1 VKEKANATSDE
12 DTVFSS
18 QPVSDTDTGHDEE
31 GDGQQWK
38 VKAKKLPTLVES
50 LALLYMGLVLLRLPV
65 SMGDIHWYMIIFMD
79 LGTVTNAVDI
89 AVL

>member
-1 VKEKANATSDE
+1 MKEKANATSDE

-31 GDGQQWK
+31 GDGQLWK

-50 LALLYMGLVLLRLPV
+50 LALLYMGVVLLRLPV
-65 SMGDIHWYMIIFMD
+65 SMGDIHWYMIIFMN
-79 LGTVTNAVDI
+79 LGTSTNAVDV
-89 AVL
+89 AGL